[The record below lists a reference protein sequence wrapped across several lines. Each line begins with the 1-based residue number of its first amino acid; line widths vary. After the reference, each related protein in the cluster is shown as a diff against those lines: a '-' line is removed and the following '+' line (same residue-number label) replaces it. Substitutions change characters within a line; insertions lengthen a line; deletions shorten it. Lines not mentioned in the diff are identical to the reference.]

1 MVSFMKGRY
10 EMRAIVMLCVLLTAA
25 SAWAGTLVD
34 DFSDG
39 DFEGW
44 GEAWMLH
51 NQTTWKVESG
61 VLTGDNPSAWG
72 TYLIIGDMTWQDY
85 EVEADALF
93 TTIKNNA
100 ASIEIGLRQNGQV
113 GAQFKAI
120 TFVLM
125 KASWLGPEGAY
136 ALYFT
141 NNAVTVRQTKA
152 RQFEIGKWY
161 HLKVTVQGDHY
172 QFYVDG
178 SKEIDIDFKTL
189 ESGGAALGA
198 HSGVAQY
205 DNVKIKGDAVPDS
218 NLSVSPQGKSAILW
232 AELKSIK

>member
-1 MVSFMKGRY
+1 
-10 EMRAIVMLCVLLTAA
+10 MLLIAA

-44 GEAWMLH
+44 GETWLRQ
-51 NQTTWKVESG
+51 NLTTWKVESG
-61 VLTGDNPSAWG
+61 VLTGDNPSSWG
-72 TYLIIGDMTWQDY
+72 TYLAMGDMTWQDY
-85 EVEADALF
+85 EVEVDARLTSFRNADALLG
-93 TTIKNNA
+93 
-100 ASIEIGLRQNGQV
+100 IGLRHSGQT
-113 GAQFKAI
+113 GAQFKALEFSLI
-120 TFVLM
+120 RANQF
-125 KASWLGPEGAY
+125 GPEGAY
-136 ALYFT
+136 AFYLA
-141 NNAVTVRQTKA
+141 NNTANVRKSQA

-178 SKEIDIDFKTL
+178 NKEIDIHDKTL
-189 ESGGAALGA
+189 ESGGVGLAARA
-198 HSGVAQY
+198 GVVQY
-205 DNVKIKGDAVPDS
+205 DNVSIKGDAVPDS

>member
-1 MVSFMKGRY
+1 
-10 EMRAIVMLCVLLTAA
+10 MLCMLLTAA

-39 DFEGW
+39 DFDGW

-85 EVEADALF
+85 EVEADALL
-93 TTIKNNA
+93 TTIKNTA

-125 KASWLGPEGAY
+125 KTSWVGPEGAY
-136 ALYFT
+136 ALYFA
-141 NNAVTVRQTKA
+141 NNAVSVRKTIA
-152 RQFEIGKWY
+152 RPFEIGKWY

-178 SKEIDIDFKTL
+178 SKEIDIHFKTL
-189 ESGGAALGA
+189 ESGGAAFGA

-205 DNVKIKGDAVPDS
+205 DNVSIKGDAVPDLG
-218 NLSVSPQGKSAILW
+218 LSVSPQGKSAILW

>member
-1 MVSFMKGRY
+1 MEGDMRK
-10 EMRAIVMLCVLLTAA
+10 MRAIVILFMMLTAA

-39 DFEGW
+39 DFDGW

-61 VLTGDNPSAWG
+61 VLTGDNPSQWG
-72 TYLIIGDMTWQDY
+72 TYLIIGDMAWQDY
-85 EVEADALF
+85 EVEVDARL
-93 TTIKNNA
+93 TTIRNGG

-125 KASWLGPEGAY
+125 KASWVGPEGAY
-136 ALYFT
+136 ALYFA
-141 NNAVTVRQTKA
+141 NNAVSVRKTIA

-178 SKEIDIDFKTL
+178 SKEIDIHFKTL
-189 ESGGAALGA
+189 ESGGVALGA
-198 HSGVAQY
+198 HAGVAQY
-205 DNVKIKGDAVPDS
+205 DNVSIKGDAVPDLG
-218 NLSVSPQGKSAILW
+218 LSVSPVSPQGKNAILW